1 MKALKKLFKIIA
13 LFFTALIL
21 LQGCVAYQNTAVSLE
36 QAVQEQKPV
45 KVNTIPNETYY
56 FKQIGFED
64 GQFYGLKKVKGET
77 VKIPIDNNEVYKVFL
92 HSKRKSTWTTVA
104 VIAVPVITL
113 AILAATWDYG
123 VGLNYGG

>member
-1 MKALKKLFKIIA
+1 MKALKKWFKIIA

-21 LQGCVAYQNTAVSLE
+21 LQGCVAYQNTSVSLE
-36 QAVQEQKPV
+36 QAVQEQKPA

-56 FKQIGFED
+56 FNQIGFED

-92 HSKRKSTWTTVA
+92 HSKSKSTWTTIA
-104 VIAVPVITL
+104 IIAVPVITL

-123 VGLNYGG
+123 PGLNYGS

>member
-1 MKALKKLFKIIA
+1 MKALKKWFKIIA

-21 LQGCVAYQNTAVSLE
+21 LQGCVVYQNTSVSLE
-36 QAVQEQKPV
+36 QAVQEQKPA

-56 FKQIGFED
+56 FKQIGIED
-64 GQFYGLKKVKGET
+64 GLFYGLKKVKGES

-92 HSKRKSTWTTVA
+92 HSKSKSTWATIA

-123 VGLNYGG
+123 VGLNYSN

>member
-1 MKALKKLFKIIA
+1 MKALKKWLKTIA

-36 QAVQEQKPV
+36 QAVQEQKPA
-45 KVNTIPNETYY
+45 KVNTIPNETPY

-77 VKIPIDNNEVYKVFL
+77 VRIPIDNNEVNKVFL
-92 HSKRKSTWTTVA
+92 HSKRKSTWTTIA
-104 VIAVPVITL
+104 VIAVPVIII
-113 AILAATWDYG
+113 AYILINDAVNNISPG
-123 VGLNYGG
+123 F